1 MGLHSPLPPFMVLT
15 SSSQPGHALGMFP
28 QSTHRW
34 HPTDVPNPP
43 EAGSSRSASVWPGQ
57 FVSWGGLCPAGSC
70 WRTPAGSMCWISRA
84 YLRQAQEH
92 RPHRQHGAGAAS
104 LQPEVGRS
112 GRARVGCRNGHTLR
126 LLCQEGRY
134 VGREQ
139 NQERS
144 SRSPLLLHRKPNPT
158 VQHRASTLHASVA
171 TPTASRG
178 APEQQSNSS
187 PRGCNHSRQHH
198 GDLRFCVCH
207 EMWQPQCSSG
217 HGAQHPQLPQG
228 LLALPVRRHRARR
241 GQARAAR

>member
-70 WRTPAGSMCWISRA
+70 WRTPAGSMCWISRN

-92 RPHRQHGAGAAS
+92 CPHQQHGAGAAS

-112 GRARVGCRNGHTLR
+112 SRARVGCGNGHTL
-126 LLCQEGRY
+126 LCLCQEGNKTRKEAALHLSFSI
-134 VGREQ
+134 R
-139 NQERS
+139 NQIPLSNTVPRPCTPLWQHPRLPGVPRS
-144 SRSPLLLHRKPNPT
+144 NR
-158 VQHRASTLHASVA
+158 A
-171 TPTASRG
+171 TPARGDVITAGSTTG
-178 APEQQSNSS
+178 T
-187 PRGCNHSRQHH
+187 
-198 GDLRFCVCH
+198 
-207 EMWQPQCSSG
+207 
-217 HGAQHPQLPQG
+217 
-228 LLALPVRRHRARR
+228 
-241 GQARAAR
+241 